1 MVRMRGNIVMY
12 DDVVVM
18 CGVEVGVV
26 AKGGGGHRYTH

>member
-18 CGVEVGVV
+18 CGVEVGYGVV
-26 AKGGGGHRYTH
+26 WRWRLV